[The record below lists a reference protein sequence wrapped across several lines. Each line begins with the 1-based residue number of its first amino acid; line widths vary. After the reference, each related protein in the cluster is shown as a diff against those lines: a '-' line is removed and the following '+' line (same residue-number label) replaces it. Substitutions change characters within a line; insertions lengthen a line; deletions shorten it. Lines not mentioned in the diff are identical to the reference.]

1 MNNTL
6 KIVLL
11 VAVIVFAVGAIIW
24 TMQNRSGARDAVKV
38 YERETKVLSEED
50 KAKMR
55 AGWTYDVKAKV
66 WYDENFRPV
75 GKDAKPPSTG
85 P

>member
-6 KIVLL
+6 KILGLL
-11 VAVIVFAVGAIIW
+11 AIIAVAAVLGFI
-24 TMQNRSGARDAVKV
+24 MVKRVSGEQGAAKV
-38 YERETKVLSEED
+38 YERESKVLTEDD

-75 GKDAKPPSTG
+75 GKDAKPPA
-85 P
+85 PK

>member
-6 KIVLL
+6 KVLGL
-11 VAVIVFAVGAIIW
+11 VAIIVVAAILGFIMVKRVSGEEGA
-24 TMQNRSGARDAVKV
+24 AKV
-38 YERETKVLSEED
+38 YERESKVLTDDD

-75 GKDAKPPSTG
+75 GKDAKPSKPN
-85 P
+85 